1 MDYEWHGNVR
11 ELFNCIERAF
21 TLGTGE
27 FIDINELPQSVFADN
42 TATVPPG
49 ISHQIP
55 LAEHEKEV
63 ILKTLQDTKGNKTRT
78 AKILKISLSTLY
90 RKLEQYGIK

>member
-1 MDYEWHGNVR
+1 MSYEWPGNVR

-27 FIDINELPQSVFADN
+27 FIDINDLPQSVLTDN
-42 TATVPPG
+42 TVMAQSG
-49 ISHQIP
+49 ISPRIP
-55 LAEHEKEV
+55 LAEHEKGV
-63 ILKTLQDTKGNKTRT
+63 ILQTLKDTEGNKTRT